1 MSAARRTHRLLIAAG
16 VLVLLLGVAWLVL
29 QQAFPPQRIAEIVAS
44 QVSSRTGREFRI
56 QGRLEWRLLPKPA
69 VIAED
74 MALANAPWGSRPDML
89 RIRRGALRLAL
100 WPLLRGQVHIDSVV
114 FEGVDLLLETDAMGA
129 GNWDMPQLAKAERA
143 PGDPGPAVQQVGLD
157 ALRLDEVQLVFH
169 DGASGRKH
177 AVALQ
182 HLTLDRDAQGLALGA
197 EAVLRDQRWQAS
209 GHLGAVAQLLA
220 NQTDWPMQIALRSA
234 GARIDLTSRLLA
246 GPAPRA
252 ARVEFDA
259 SIDKTEAL
267 APWLDDAA
275 RLPLPLALK
284 SSLAL
289 TTGSL
294 QAAPLM
300 LSLAGQTLQGSASV
314 RAGKPWQAQA
324 RLSAESLDLTRW
336 LPRSVAAGGAPA
348 AKRQRLFDNKPLP
361 IDSLPQ
367 GNATLELRIA
377 RLLLPGVPPISALK
391 ADARL
396 RPGSLRIEPLA
407 FGVAGG
413 QMRGGITLDTA
424 DGAEPK
430 MKVQIDAAGLSAEA
444 LARAADAGDYLAGGQ
459 VRLKADLAMSGRS
472 ASALAG
478 SAHGELLAFM
488 DDARLG
494 DGAALAGLK
503 LLPQLLRAI
512 TLQPQAA
519 KSTQVECVVARLPF
533 RNGVAAVQRSIA
545 IETPDLAISAAG
557 QIDLRSETMELV
569 FRPTPK
575 HALGLNTAQL
585 ASLVVAKGPLLDPK
599 LTLDA
604 KGAAGLALSIGAAVA
619 TGGLSALGQ
628 SLLKQGGDLH
638 PCQYALTGVAPKA
651 SPGATLP
658 PQAPASPEQVFPELL
673 RKLFKK

>member
-1 MSAARRTHRLLIAAG
+1 MSAARRTQRLLIAAG

-29 QQAFPPQRIAEIVAS
+29 QQAFPPQRIAEIVAG

-114 FEGVDLLLETDAMGA
+114 FEGVDLLLETDAKGA

-143 PGDPGPAVQQVGLD
+143 PGDPGPAVQEVGLD

-209 GHLGAVAQLLA
+209 GHLGAIAQLLA
-220 NQTDWPMQIALRSA
+220 NQADWPMQIALRSA
-234 GARIDLTSRLLA
+234 GARIDLKSRLLA

-259 SIDKTEAL
+259 SIDKAEAL

-294 QAAPLM
+294 QAEPLM
-300 LSLAGQTLQGSASV
+300 LSLAGQALQGSASV

-336 LPRSVAAGGAPA
+336 LPRSAAAGGAPA
-348 AKRQRLFDNKPLP
+348 AKRQRLFDDKPLP

-396 RPGSLRIEPLA
+396 RPGSLRIEA
-407 FGVAGG
+407 AGLR
-413 QMRGGITLDTA
+413 RGRRP
-424 DGAEPK
+424 GARRRHAGHGRRRAPRV
-430 MKVQIDAAGLSAEA
+430 KVQIDAAGLSAEA
-444 LARAADAGDYLAGGQ
+444 LARAAGAGDYLAGGQ

-478 SAHGELLAFM
+478 SAHGELLMSM

-494 DGAALAGLK
+494 RWGRVDRARSCCRSCCARSRCSRRWRSRRRWNVRWRGCRSATAWPRCSARSPSKPPIWPSARPGRSTCAARRWNWSFD
-503 LLPQLLRAI
+503 PRR
-512 TLQPQAA
+512 
-519 KSTQVECVVARLPF
+519 STRWA
-533 RNGVAAVQRSIA
+533 
-545 IETPDLAISAAG
+545 
-557 QIDLRSETMELV
+557 
-569 FRPTPK
+569 
-575 HALGLNTAQL
+575 
-585 ASLVVAKGPLLDPK
+585 
-599 LTLDA
+599 
-604 KGAAGLALSIGAAVA
+604 
-619 TGGLSALGQ
+619 
-628 SLLKQGGDLH
+628 
-638 PCQYALTGVAPKA
+638 
-651 SPGATLP
+651 
-658 PQAPASPEQVFPELL
+658 
-673 RKLFKK
+673 